1 MDVSRSELLGALAS
15 DAALERN
22 DFLVSATDQL
32 TPVHRRE
39 RRPDHARS
47 AG

>member
-1 MDVSRSELLGALAS
+1 MDASRSELLGALAS
-15 DAALERN
+15 DAALERS

-32 TPVHRRE
+32 KRFSMPTPPGS
-39 RRPDHARS
+39 RPS

>member
-1 MDVSRSELLGALAS
+1 MDVSRSELLGELAS

-32 TPVHRRE
+32 E
-39 RRPDHARS
+39 RFIDANGDGSRRS

>member
-1 MDVSRSELLGALAS
+1 MDASRSELLGALAS
-15 DAALERN
+15 DAALERG

-32 TPVHRRE
+32 RRFLDANG
-39 RRPDHARS
+39 RGSPRS